1 MTTLTVTPIQP
12 SFGATVEDVRLGDE
26 LDDAVVESIRQ
37 ALDRHLVLVFP
48 GQHDFSGEQQVR
60 FAAHFGPLD
69 VSAMKTLSK
78 DLGRPMANQS
88 YGEVSNVDAEGK
100 IWSSQSRRRL
110 FLMAN
115 QLWHTDTSY
124 KEIPTRVTF
133 LWAREVTPTGGETE
147 FADMCAA
154 WEALPAE
161 RQRSL
166 IGLRAVH
173 SLFHSRGLVG
183 FTDFSD
189 EERAAFPPVAHP
201 LVRKHASGRTALYL
215 SSHASHIEG
224 MPYEEGSRLLQ
235 ELTEHATKERFV
247 LSHTWRQGDLVI
259 WDDSATLHRGRPYD
273 EFKDRRVLQ
282 RTSANEAQP
291 LRAAAMAELG

>member
-1 MTTLTVTPIQP
+1 MNQISVTPIQP
-12 SFGATVEDVRLGDE
+12 TFGANVRGVDLTQP
-26 LDDAVVESIRQ
+26 LSDADFATIRQ
-37 ALDRHLVLVFP
+37 ALDQHLVLVFP
-48 GQHDFSGEQQVR
+48 GQHQFSGDQQVS
-60 FAAHFGPLD
+60 FAARFGPLD

-100 IWSSQSRRRL
+100 IWSSDSRRRL
-110 FLMAN
+110 FLLAN

-124 KEIPTRVTF
+124 KPVPTKVTF
-133 LWAREVTPTGGETE
+133 LWAKEVTPNGGETE

-161 RQRSL
+161 RKKAL

-189 EERAAFPPVAHP
+189 AERAAFPPVSHP
-201 LVRKHASGRTALYL
+201 IVRTHPSGRTALYL

-224 MPYEEGSRLLQ
+224 MPYEEGNQLLQ
-235 ELTEHATKERFV
+235 ELTEFATQDRFV
-247 LSHTWRQGDLVI
+247 LSHTWTKGDLVI
-259 WDDSATLHRGRPYD
+259 WDDSATLHRGRPYN
-273 EFKDRRVLQ
+273 EFTDRRVLQ
-282 RTSANEAQP
+282 RTSANESQP
-291 LRAAAMAELG
+291 VQAAEFA